1 MGLVVGVV
9 YLLDDFTCSLV
20 STLQLLGAQISL
32 ATLLQAVS
40 GSLLVVV
47 FFSSLHC
54 NTQGIYRINTAV
66 ISLTRMASGED
77 LNGSGHALRVW
88 T

>member
-1 MGLVVGVV
+1 
-9 YLLDDFTCSLV
+9 
-20 STLQLLGAQISL
+20 LLGAQISL

-40 GSLLVVV
+40 GTLLVLV

-54 NTQGIYRINTAV
+54 NTQGMYRINTAV

-77 LNGSGHALRVW
+77 
-88 T
+88 